1 VPWRI
6 TRKRVIISIS
16 TILKP
21 RPNGISKL
29 RAPACGR
36 QAQAGISDSM
46 ITLNHV
52 QKQFGSKVLFR
63 DCSLQIG
70 VRGRVGLIGPNGSGK
85 TTLFRMILGEESID
99 EGEVLIAKGVKMGYL
114 PQEVISFKGN
124 TVLNE
129 VLKSLTNITS
139 LQDKMKILEEELSSM
154 EVPKE
159 QERLAK
165 EYGKLQERYTL
176 LGGYGLEA
184 EAKRILQG
192 LGFKEGDFDRL
203 TDELSGGWR
212 MRMAL
217 AKILLQSPDLL
228 LLDEPTNHLDLVSL
242 IWLEEFLINY
252 PGAMVIV
259 SHDRVFLN
267 HLIDWIAEIEAQK
280 IDLYYGDYDHYLEE
294 KEARRQIL
302 EATYKTQQRK
312 IEQTER
318 FIERFR
324 AKNTK
329 SSQVQSRIKMLE
341 KIERIELPEK
351 KKEIRLHF
359 PAPKRSGHKAV
370 EVKNLHKSYGETVV
384 YQGIDFNLYR
394 GDKVALVGPN
404 GAGKSTLLKILAG
417 VLVFEEG
424 EVILGKDVTR
434 AYFAQHQFDI
444 LGPENTVFEEL
455 LSIATDESQTELRTI
470 LGTFLFSGDEIDK
483 RVSVLSGGEK
493 SRLVL
498 AKMLLRPANFLL
510 LDEPTSHLDIPSR
523 NVLEMALKQFQGT
536 ICLITHDRHLIN
548 EIANKIVEIDKGIPH
563 LYPGNYEYYLYKKQ
577 QIEKEEVPKE
587 VGAIPSGPEAH
598 PGRRQEPSLPIKKRA
613 SYRTK
618 EERRKR
624 AQEMDQFK
632 RQLSSLE
639 KRFQEV
645 EKSLHATT
653 QKLDHL
659 NQRLSDPSLY
669 LNQQET
675 YETVQTHKQVKEQVR
690 ELTQLWEF
698 LALELEE
705 LKMAS
710 LLSTA
715 KD

>member
-1 VPWRI
+1 
-6 TRKRVIISIS
+6 
-16 TILKP
+16 
-21 RPNGISKL
+21 
-29 RAPACGR
+29 
-36 QAQAGISDSM
+36 
-46 ITLNHV
+46 
-52 QKQFGSKVLFR
+52 
-63 DCSLQIG
+63 
-70 VRGRVGLIGPNGSGK
+70 
-85 TTLFRMILGEESID
+85 MILGEESID
-99 EGEVLIAKGVKMGYL
+99 EGEILIAKGVKMGYL

-124 TVLNE
+124 TVLDE
-129 VLKSLTNITS
+129 VLKSLTSITS

-154 EVPKE
+154 EDPKE

-192 LGFKEGDFDRL
+192 LGFKERDFNRL

-212 MRMAL
+212 MRIAL

-242 IWLEEFLINY
+242 IWLEEFLTNY

-267 HLIDWIAEIEAQK
+267 HLIDWIAEIEGQK

-294 KEARRQIL
+294 KEARGQIL

-351 KKEIRLHF
+351 QKEIRFHF
-359 PAPKRSGHKAV
+359 PAPKRSAHKVA
-370 EVKNLHKSYGETVV
+370 EVRNLHKSYGGTGV
-384 YQGIDFNLYR
+384 YRGIGLHLYR

-417 VLVFEEG
+417 VLDFEKG

-444 LGPENTVFEEL
+444 LRPENTVFDEL

-470 LGTFLFSGDEIDK
+470 LGTFLFSGDDIDK

-498 AKMLLRPANFLL
+498 AKMLLKPANFLL
-510 LDEPTSHLDIPSR
+510 LDEPTSHLDISSR

-548 EIANKIVEIDKGIPH
+548 EIANKVIEIDQGIPH
-563 LYPGNYEYYLYKKQ
+563 VYPGNYDYYLYKKQ
-577 QIEKEEVPKE
+577 QLQSDEQ
-587 VGAIPSGPEAH
+587 VGARVGTTVVPTHESPSP
-598 PGRRQEPSLPIKKRA
+598 KKKS
-613 SYRTK
+613 SYKTK

-624 AQEMDQFK
+624 AQEMDQLK
-632 RQLSSLE
+632 RQLSGLE
-639 KRFQEV
+639 KRVQEV
-645 EKSLHATT
+645 EKSLQEAT

-659 NQRLSDPSLY
+659 NQRLSDPGLY

-675 YETVQTHKQVKEQVR
+675 YETVQAHKQVKEQVT
-690 ELTQLWEF
+690 ELTQRWEF

-705 LKMAS
+705 LKMTS
-710 LLSTA
+710 LTA
-715 KD
+715 NAEE

>member
-1 VPWRI
+1 
-6 TRKRVIISIS
+6 
-16 TILKP
+16 
-21 RPNGISKL
+21 
-29 RAPACGR
+29 
-36 QAQAGISDSM
+36 M
-46 ITLNHV
+46 MTLDHI
-52 QKQFGSKVLFR
+52 QKQFGGKVLFR

-70 VRGRVGLIGPNGSGK
+70 VRDRVGLIGPNGSGK
-85 TTLFRMILGEESID
+85 TTLFRMILGEESVD
-99 EGEVLIAKGVKMGYL
+99 EGEILLAKGVKIGYL
-114 PQEVISFKGN
+114 PQEVITFRGN
-124 TVLNE
+124 TVLDE

-139 LQDKMKILEEELSSM
+139 LQDKMKILEEELSSI
-154 EVPKE
+154 EDQKK

-192 LGFKEGDFDRL
+192 LGFKERDFNRA
-203 TDELSGGWR
+203 TDELSGGWL
-212 MRMAL
+212 MRIAL
-217 AKILLQSPDLL
+217 AMILLQSPDLL
-228 LLDEPTNHLDLVSL
+228 LLDEPTNHLDLESL
-242 IWLEEFLINY
+242 IWLEEFLIGY
-252 PGAMVIV
+252 PGAMIIV

-267 HLIDWIAEIEAQK
+267 HLIDRIAEIEAQK
-280 IDLYYGDYDHYLEE
+280 IDLYYGDYDHYLQERE
-294 KEARRQIL
+294 TRRQVL

-312 IEQTER
+312 IGQTER

-341 KIERIELPEK
+341 KIERIELPEN
-351 KKEIRLHF
+351 KKEIRFHF
-359 PAPKRSGHKAV
+359 PSPKRSGHKVA
-370 EVKNLHKSYGETVV
+370 EVKNLHKRYGETVV

-417 VLVFEEG
+417 VLDHEKG

-444 LGPENTVFEEL
+444 LLPENTVFEEL
-455 LSIATDESQTELRTI
+455 LSISTDESQTELRTL
-470 LGTFLFSGDEIDK
+470 LGTFLFSGDEIEK
-483 RVSVLSGGEK
+483 KVSVLSGGEK
-493 SRLVL
+493 SRLIL

-510 LDEPTSHLDIPSR
+510 FDEPTSHLDIPSR
-523 NVLEMALKQFQGT
+523 SVLEMALKQFQGT
-536 ICLITHDRHLIN
+536 ICFITHDRHLIN
-548 EIANKIVEIDKGIPH
+548 EIANKIIEIDKGIPH
-563 LYPGNYEYYLYKKQ
+563 LYPGNYDYYLYKKQ
-577 QIEKEEVPKE
+577 QIPTDESQEEARATP
-587 VGAIPSGPEAH
+587 ASP
-598 PGRRQEPSLPIKKRA
+598 LPLKKKS
-613 SYRTK
+613 SYRSK

-624 AQEMDQFK
+624 ALEIDQFK

-645 EKSLHATT
+645 EKSLHEAT

-659 NQRLSDPSLY
+659 NQRLSSPDLY

-705 LKMAS
+705 LKMTDLIS
-710 LLSTA
+710 NA
-715 KD
+715 KDQSSN

>member
-1 VPWRI
+1 
-6 TRKRVIISIS
+6 
-16 TILKP
+16 
-21 RPNGISKL
+21 
-29 RAPACGR
+29 
-36 QAQAGISDSM
+36 M
-46 ITLNHV
+46 ITLSHV
-52 QKQFGSKVLFR
+52 QKQFGSKVLFK

-70 VRGRVGLIGPNGSGK
+70 VRDRVGLIGPNGSGK

-99 EGEVLIAKGVKMGYL
+99 EGELLVAKNVKIGYL

-124 TVLNE
+124 SVLDE

-139 LQDKMKILEEELSSM
+139 LQDKMTILEEELSSI
-154 EVPKE
+154 EDPKK
-159 QERLAK
+159 QERLAR
-165 EYGKLQERYTL
+165 EYGKLQERYAL

-192 LGFKEGDFDRL
+192 LGFKERDFDRL
-203 TDELSGGWR
+203 TDELSGGWL
-212 MRMAL
+212 MRIAL

-228 LLDEPTNHLDLVSL
+228 LLDEPTNHMDLASL
-242 IWLEEFLINY
+242 IWLEEFLTNY

-267 HLIDWIAEIEAQK
+267 HLIDWIAEIEGQR

-294 KEARRQIL
+294 KEARAQVL

-341 KIERIELPEK
+341 KIDRIELPEK
-351 KKEIRLHF
+351 KKEIRFHF
-359 PAPKRSGHKAV
+359 PAPKRSGHKVA
-370 EVKNLHKSYGETVV
+370 EVKNLHKSYADTVV
-384 YQGIDFNLYR
+384 YQGIDLSFYR

-417 VLVFEEG
+417 VLEFEQG

-434 AYFAQHQFDI
+434 AYFAQHQFD
-444 LGPENTVFEEL
+444 LLRPENTVFEEL
-455 LSIATDESQTELRTI
+455 LSIATDESQTDLRTL
-470 LGTFLFSGDEIDK
+470 LGTFLFSEDEIEK

-498 AKMLLRPANFLL
+498 AKMLLKPANFLL
-510 LDEPTSHLDIPSR
+510 FDEPTSHLDISSR
-523 NVLEMALKQFQGT
+523 NVLEIALKQFQGT
-536 ICLITHDRHLIN
+536 ICLVTHDRHLIN
-548 EIANKIVEIDKGIPH
+548 RIANKVTEIDRGIPNIF
-563 LYPGNYEYYLYKKQ
+563 LGNYDDYLYKRQ
-577 QIEKEEVPKE
+577 QIQSEEAQKSEAPK
-587 VGAIPSGPEAH
+587 
-598 PGRRQEPSLPIKKRA
+598 RQEPIKKK
-613 SYRTK
+613 SPYKTK

-632 RQLSSLE
+632 RQLSRLE

-645 EKSLHATT
+645 EKSLQEAT
-653 QKLDHL
+653 QKLDRL
-659 NQRLSDPSLY
+659 DQRLSDPNLY

-675 YETVQTHKQVKEQVR
+675 YETVRTHKQVKEQVG

-705 LKMAS
+705 LKTTS
-710 LLSTA
+710 LM
-715 KD
+715 

>member
-1 VPWRI
+1 
-6 TRKRVIISIS
+6 
-16 TILKP
+16 
-21 RPNGISKL
+21 
-29 RAPACGR
+29 
-36 QAQAGISDSM
+36 M

-52 QKQFGSKVLFR
+52 QKQFGSKVIFK

-70 VRGRVGLIGPNGSGK
+70 VRDRVGLIGPNGSGK

-99 EGEVLIAKGVKMGYL
+99 EGEILIAKGVKVGHL
-114 PQEVISFKGN
+114 PQEVISFRGN
-124 TVLNE
+124 TVLDE

-139 LQDKMKILEEELSSM
+139 LQDKMKILEEELSSV
-154 EVPKE
+154 EDPKE
-159 QERLAK
+159 QESLAK

-192 LGFKEGDFDRL
+192 LGFKEEDFGRL
-203 TDELSGGWR
+203 TNELSGGWL
-212 MRMAL
+212 MRIAL

-228 LLDEPTNHLDLVSL
+228 LLDEPTNHLDLTSL
-242 IWLEEFLINY
+242 IWLEEFLVNY

-267 HLIDWIAEIEAQK
+267 HLIGRIAEIDAEK

-294 KEARRQIL
+294 KEARRRIL
-302 EATYKTQQRK
+302 EATLKTQQRK

-341 KIERIELPEK
+341 KVDRIKLPEK
-351 KKEIRLHF
+351 KNEIRFHF
-359 PAPKRSGHKAV
+359 PAPKRSGHKVV
-370 EVKNLHKSYGETVV
+370 EVRNLHKSYSQTAV
-384 YQGIDFNLYR
+384 YQGINLNLYR

-417 VLVFEEG
+417 VLDFEGG
-424 EVILGKDVTR
+424 EVVLGKDVTR

-444 LGPENTVFEEL
+444 LRPENTVFEEL
-455 LSIATDESQTELRTI
+455 LSVATDESQTELRTL
-470 LGTFLFSGDEIDK
+470 LGAFLFSGDEIEK
-483 RVSVLSGGEK
+483 KASVLSGGEK
-493 SRLVL
+493 SRLIL
-498 AKMLLRPANFLL
+498 AKMLLKPANFLL

-548 EIANKIVEIDKGIPH
+548 EIANKVIEIDDGIPH
-563 LYPGNYEYYLYKKQ
+563 LYPGNYDYYLYKKR
-577 QIEKEEVPKE
+577 QIQSEEH
-587 VGAIPSGPEAH
+587 VGAI
-598 PGRRQEPSLPIKKRA
+598 QELPLQKKKS

-618 EERRKR
+618 EGRRKR

-645 EKSLHATT
+645 EKSLQEAT

-659 NQRLSDPSLY
+659 NQRLSDPKLY
-669 LNQQET
+669 LNQKET

-705 LKMAS
+705 LKMTS
-710 LLSTA
+710 LIT
-715 KD
+715 DVRD

>member
-1 VPWRI
+1 
-6 TRKRVIISIS
+6 
-16 TILKP
+16 
-21 RPNGISKL
+21 
-29 RAPACGR
+29 
-36 QAQAGISDSM
+36 M

-52 QKQFGSKVLFR
+52 QKQFGTKIIFR

-70 VRGRVGLIGPNGSGK
+70 VRDRVGLIGPNGSGK
-85 TTLFRMILGEESID
+85 TTLFRMILGEESTD
-99 EGEVLIAKGVKMGYL
+99 DGEILIATGVKIGHL
-114 PQEVISFKGN
+114 PQEVISFNGN
-124 TVLNE
+124 TVLDE
-129 VLKSLTNITS
+129 VLKSLANITS
-139 LQDKMKILEEELSSM
+139 LQNKMKILEEELSFI
-154 EVPKE
+154 EDPKE
-159 QERLAK
+159 QERLSK
-165 EYGKLQERYTL
+165 EYGKLQERYTI

-192 LGFKEGDFDRL
+192 LGFREKDFGRQ
-203 TDELSGGWR
+203 TGELSGGWL
-212 MRMAL
+212 MRIAL

-228 LLDEPTNHLDLVSL
+228 LLDEPTNHLDLTSL
-242 IWLEEFLINY
+242 IWLEEFLVNY

-267 HLIDWIAEIEAQK
+267 HLIDRIAEIEAGK

-294 KEARRQIL
+294 KEARREIL
-302 EATYKTQQRK
+302 EATFKTQQRK

-351 KKEIRLHF
+351 NKEIRFHF
-359 PAPKRSGHKAV
+359 SPPKRSGQKVV

-384 YQGIDFNLYR
+384 YEGIDLNLYR
-394 GDKVALVGPN
+394 GDKAALVGPN

-417 VLVFEEG
+417 VLDFEEG
-424 EVILGKDVTR
+424 DVILGKDVTR

-444 LGPENTVFEEL
+444 LRPENTVFEEL
-455 LSIATDESQTELRTI
+455 LTVATDESQTELRTL
-470 LGTFLFSGDEIDK
+470 LGAFLFAGDEIDK

-493 SRLVL
+493 SRLIL
-498 AKMLLRPANFLL
+498 AKMLLKPANFLL

-548 EIANKIVEIDKGIPH
+548 VIASKVIEIDKGVPH
-563 LYPGNYEYYLYKKQ
+563 LYPGNFDYYLYKKQ
-577 QIEKEEVPKE
+577 EIQTEEMEKEVKVEAQIEKKE
-587 VGAIPSGPEAH
+587 KSA
-598 PGRRQEPSLPIKKRA
+598 RKK
-613 SYRTK
+613 SKYMGK

-624 AQEMDQFK
+624 AETMDQFK
-632 RQLSSLE
+632 KQLSRLE
-639 KRFQEV
+639 KKFQEV
-645 EKSLHATT
+645 EKSLQEAT

-659 NQRLSDPSLY
+659 NQRLSDPKLY
-669 LNQQET
+669 LNQKET

-705 LKMAS
+705 LKMTSFMSQAE
-710 LLSTA
+710 
-715 KD
+715 DG

>member
-1 VPWRI
+1 MTFVCLP
-6 TRKRVIISIS
+6 
-16 TILKP
+16 
-21 RPNGISKL
+21 
-29 RAPACGR
+29 
-36 QAQAGISDSM
+36 QAGISNSM

-52 QKQFGSKVLFR
+52 QKQFGSKVLFK

-70 VRGRVGLIGPNGSGK
+70 VRDRLGLIGPNGSGK

-99 EGEVLIAKGVKMGYL
+99 EGEILIAKGVKIGYL
-114 PQEVISFKGN
+114 PQEVISFRGN
-124 TVLNE
+124 TVLDE

-139 LQDKMKILEEELSSM
+139 LQDKMKILEEELSSI
-154 EVPKE
+154 EDPKE

-192 LGFKEGDFDRL
+192 LGFRERDFGRF
-203 TDELSGGWR
+203 TDALSGGWL
-212 MRMAL
+212 MRIAL

-228 LLDEPTNHLDLVSL
+228 LLDEPTNHLDLASL
-242 IWLEEFLINY
+242 IWLEEFLVSY
-252 PGAMVIV
+252 PGAMIIV

-267 HLIDWIAEIEAQK
+267 HLIDQIAEIEAQK
-280 IDLYYGDYDHYLEE
+280 IDLYHSNYDHYVEE
-294 KEARRQIL
+294 KEARIQIL

-351 KKEIRLHF
+351 KKEIRFRF
-359 PAPKRSGHKAV
+359 PAPTRSGHKVV
-370 EVKNLHKSYGETVV
+370 EVKNLHKNYGEAVV
-384 YQGIDFNLYR
+384 YQGVDLNLYR
-394 GDKVALVGPN
+394 GDKVALLGPN

-417 VLVFEEG
+417 VLDFEEG

-434 AYFAQHQFDI
+434 AYFAQHQFDV
-444 LGPENTVFEEL
+444 LRPENTVFEEL

-470 LGTFLFSGDEIDK
+470 LGSFLFSGDEIEK
-483 RVSVLSGGEK
+483 KVSVLSGGEK

-498 AKMLLRPANFLL
+498 AKILLKPANFLL
-510 LDEPTSHLDIPSR
+510 FDEPTSHLDIPSR

-548 EIANKIVEIDKGIPH
+548 EIANKVIEIDKGIPH
-563 LYPGNYEYYLYKKQ
+563 LYPGNYDYSLYKKQ
-577 QIEKEEVPKE
+577 LVQKEEVKKE
-587 VGAIPSGPEAH
+587 VEVEVEEKEKSA
-598 PGRRQEPSLPIKKRA
+598 KKK
-613 SYRTK
+613 STYMVK

-624 AQEMDQFK
+624 AQEMDQFRK
-632 RQLSSLE
+632 QLSSLE

-645 EKSLHATT
+645 EKSLHEAT
-653 QKLDHL
+653 QKLDQL
-659 NQRLSDPSLY
+659 NQKLSDPNLY

-690 ELTQLWEF
+690 GLTQLWEF

-705 LKMAS
+705 LKMMS
-710 LLSTA
+710 LMSNT

>member
-1 VPWRI
+1 
-6 TRKRVIISIS
+6 
-16 TILKP
+16 
-21 RPNGISKL
+21 
-29 RAPACGR
+29 
-36 QAQAGISDSM
+36 M

-52 QKQFGSKVLFR
+52 QKQFGSKVLFK

-70 VRGRVGLIGPNGSGK
+70 VRDRVGLIGPNGSGK

-99 EGEVLIAKGVKMGYL
+99 EGEILIAKGVKIGYL
-114 PQEVISFKGN
+114 PQEVISFRGN
-124 TVLNE
+124 TVLDE
-129 VLKSLTNITS
+129 VLKSLTSITS
-139 LQDKMKILEEELSSM
+139 LQDKMKILEEELSSI
-154 EVPKE
+154 EDPKK

-192 LGFKEGDFDRL
+192 LGFKERDFDRA
-203 TDELSGGWR
+203 TDELSGGWL
-212 MRMAL
+212 MRIAL

-228 LLDEPTNHLDLVSL
+228 LLDEPTNHLDLASL

-252 PGAMVIV
+252 PGAMMIV

-267 HLIDWIAEIEAQK
+267 HLIDRIAEIEAQK
-280 IDLYYGDYDHYLEE
+280 IDLYYSDYDHYLEE

-341 KIERIELPEK
+341 KIERIELPEE
-351 KKEIRLHF
+351 KKEIRFHF
-359 PAPKRSGHKAV
+359 PAPKRSGHKVV

-384 YQGIDFNLYR
+384 YQGIDLNLYR
-394 GDKVALVGPN
+394 GDKVTLVGPN
-404 GAGKSTLLKILAG
+404 GAGKSTLLKMLAG
-417 VLVFEEG
+417 VLDFEEG
-424 EVILGKDVTR
+424 EVVLGKDVTR

-444 LGPENTVFEEL
+444 LRPENTVFEEL
-455 LSIATDESQTELRTI
+455 LSVATDESQTELRTI
-470 LGTFLFSGDEIDK
+470 LGTFLFSGDEIEK
-483 RVSVLSGGEK
+483 KVSVLSGGEK
-493 SRLVL
+493 SRLIL
-498 AKMLLRPANFLL
+498 AKMLLKPANYLL
-510 LDEPTSHLDIPSR
+510 FDEPTSHLDIPSR

-548 EIANKIVEIDKGIPH
+548 EIANKVIEIDEGIPH
-563 LYPGNYEYYLYKKQ
+563 LYPGNYDYYLYKKQ
-577 QIEKEEVPKE
+577 QIQSEEAQKKE
-587 VGAIPSGPEAH
+587 VQKAKAQEK
-598 PGRRQEPSLPIKKRA
+598 QEPLKKKS
-613 SYRTK
+613 SYKTK

-632 RQLSSLE
+632 KQLSGLE

-645 EKSLHATT
+645 EKSLHEAT
-653 QKLDHL
+653 QKLDQL
-659 NQRLSDPSLY
+659 NQRLSDPNLY

-675 YETVQTHKQVKEQVR
+675 YETVQTQKQVKKQVK

-698 LALELEE
+698 LAIELEE
-705 LKMAS
+705 LKMTS
-710 LLSTA
+710 LMSNA
-715 KD
+715 KDQSPN

>member
-1 VPWRI
+1 
-6 TRKRVIISIS
+6 
-16 TILKP
+16 
-21 RPNGISKL
+21 
-29 RAPACGR
+29 
-36 QAQAGISDSM
+36 M
-46 ITLNHV
+46 ITLDHI
-52 QKQFGSKVLFR
+52 QKQFGGKVLFK
-63 DCSLQIG
+63 DCSLQVG
-70 VRGRVGLIGPNGSGK
+70 VRDRVGLIGPNGSGK

-99 EGEVLIAKGVKMGYL
+99 EGEILIAKGVKIGYL
-114 PQEVISFKGN
+114 PQEVITFRGN
-124 TVLNE
+124 TVLDE
-129 VLKSLTNITS
+129 VLKSLTSITS
-139 LQDKMKILEEELSSM
+139 LQDKMKILEEELSSI
-154 EVPKE
+154 EDQKK

-165 EYGKLQERYTL
+165 EYGRLQERYTL

-192 LGFKEGDFDRL
+192 LGFKERDFNRA
-203 TDELSGGWR
+203 TDELSGGWL
-212 MRMAL
+212 MRIAL

-228 LLDEPTNHLDLVSL
+228 LLDEPTNHLDLESL
-242 IWLEEFLINY
+242 IWLEEFLIGY
-252 PGAMVIV
+252 PGAIIIV

-267 HLIDWIAEIEAQK
+267 HLIDRIAEIEAQK
-280 IDLYYGDYDHYLEE
+280 IDLYYGDYDHYLQER
-294 KEARRQIL
+294 EARRQVL
-302 EATYKTQQRK
+302 QATYKTQQRK

-341 KIERIELPEK
+341 KIERIELPENN
-351 KKEIRLHF
+351 KEIRFHF
-359 PAPKRSGHKAV
+359 PSPKRSGHKVA
-370 EVKNLHKSYGETVV
+370 EVKNLHKRYGETVV

-417 VLVFEEG
+417 VLDHEKG

-444 LGPENTVFEEL
+444 LRPENTVFEEL
-455 LSIATDESQTELRTI
+455 LSIATDESQTELRTL
-470 LGTFLFSGDEIDK
+470 LGTFLFSGDEIEK
-483 RVSVLSGGEK
+483 KVSVLSGGEK
-493 SRLVL
+493 SRLIL

-510 LDEPTSHLDIPSR
+510 FDEPTSHLDIPSR

-536 ICLITHDRHLIN
+536 ICFITHDRHLIN
-548 EIANKIVEIDKGIPH
+548 EIANKIIEIDKRIPY
-563 LYPGNYEYYLYKKQ
+563 LYPGNYDYYLYKKQ
-577 QIEKEEVPKE
+577 QIRTDESQEEARATP
-587 VGAIPSGPEAH
+587 ASPSP
-598 PGRRQEPSLPIKKRA
+598 LKKKS
-613 SYRTK
+613 SYRSK

-624 AQEMDQFK
+624 ALEMDQFK

-645 EKSLHATT
+645 EKSLHEAT

-659 NQRLSDPSLY
+659 NQRLSSPDLY

-675 YETVQTHKQVKEQVR
+675 YETVQTHKQVKERVR

-705 LKMAS
+705 LKMTNLIS
-710 LLSTA
+710 NA
-715 KD
+715 KDQSPN